1 MHQRGKQTNLTM
13 RTFFFVFLFSLIGT
27 TLAAQTTTQ
36 TDRRARVQQRA
47 EQRADRYGITP
58 DQRDELQ
65 RLRTER
71 REAGRDGVDRSAYRD
86 ARRSVYTEEQ
96 RSAMRTDRNARRSNR
111 PNTGRRRSGR
121 RGN

>member
-1 MHQRGKQTNLTM
+1 M